1 MGSSTAEEK
10 QLTGIEMKI
19 ANESA
24 KNPDKGKQLER
35 VAENMGLIREARKH
49 MSPAKQKVDPLDLGL
64 LDEAKKVTVNKGLPK
79 NFNTTGKDSWV
90 KISKEILSKGKK
102 AQGVLPGKGWG
113 LSTKAPKVPKAP
125 KARTNM
131 KMDINLENKK
141 ALNQK
146 IAKVTKSTM
155 PKNFNMTGK
164 DSWVKRS
171 KEILKKSA
179 KKGGKFLGKRATG
192 VLGLLGGGSLNATAT
207 NPNVKKSEGEQ
218 IKDLLTK
225 HKLKGGRK

>member
-1 MGSSTAEEK
+1 MAFKLKSGNTTNFKQMGS
-10 QLTGIEMKI
+10 
-19 ANESA
+19 
-24 KNPDKGKQLER
+24 
-35 VAENMGLIREARKH
+35 
-49 MSPAKQKVDPLDLGL
+49 SPAKQKVDPLDLGL
-64 LDEAKKVTVNKGLPK
+64 LDEAKK
-79 NFNTTGKDSWV
+79 F
-90 KISKEILSKGKK
+90 KK
-102 AQGVLPGKGWG
+102 
-113 LSTKAPKVPKAP
+113 TKSNMKA
-125 KARTNM
+125 KTHM

-164 DSWVKRS
+164 DSWIKRS

-179 KKGGKFLGKRATG
+179 KKGGKFLGNRATG

-207 NPNVKKSEGEQ
+207 NPNVKKSEGQQ

-225 HKLKGGRK
+225 HKLKGGKK

>member
-1 MGSSTAEEK
+1 
-10 QLTGIEMKI
+10 
-19 ANESA
+19 
-24 KNPDKGKQLER
+24 
-35 VAENMGLIREARKH
+35 
-49 MSPAKQKVDPLDLGL
+49 
-64 LDEAKKVTVNKGLPK
+64 
-79 NFNTTGKDSWV
+79 
-90 KISKEILSKGKK
+90 
-102 AQGVLPGKGWG
+102 
-113 LSTKAPKVPKAP
+113 
-125 KARTNM
+125 
-131 KMDINLENKK
+131 
-141 ALNQK
+141 
-146 IAKVTKSTM
+146 M

-179 KKGGKFLGKRATG
+179 KKGGKVLGKRATG